1 MLPRPTHDVGGA
13 PAFFLDVDGTLL
25 DIAEAPDRVHVPPR
39 VVDVLA
45 RLAGSFGGA
54 VALVSGRP
62 IADLDRLLSPLRLP
76 CAGLHGA
83 ERRDA
88 RGELRRHGMD
98 GALDAARTALSSF
111 CAAHPGTL
119 LEDKGAA
126 LALHYRLAPAA
137 ESQARRAVG
146 RALAGLGPAFALQEG
161 KCVLEIKPAG
171 SSKAHAIEEFMAE
184 APFAGRVPVFA
195 GDDVTDEDG
204 FRAVNRLGGLS
215 VRVGGDGRTAATS
228 ALGSVDEVIGWLSGW
243 SSTAPE
249 VTG

>member
-39 VVDVLA
+39 VVHVLS
-45 RLAGSFGGA
+45 RLSDACCGA

-62 IADLDRLLSPLRLP
+62 IVDLDRLLSPLRLP

-83 ERRDA
+83 ERRGA
-88 RGELRRHGMD
+88 RGEVRQHGMD
-98 GALDAARTALSSF
+98 GALDAARTELASF
-111 CAAHPGTL
+111 CDAHRGTL

-137 ESQARRAVG
+137 ETAARRAVG
-146 RALAGLGPAFALQEG
+146 RVLAGLGPAFVLQEG

-204 FRAVNRLGGLS
+204 FRAVNRFGGLS
-215 VRVGGDGRTAATS
+215 VRVGAGAQTAAAT
-228 ALGSVDEVIGWLSGW
+228 ALAGVDEVLEWLSAWPAAAGEK
-243 SSTAPE
+243 TA
-249 VTG
+249 

>member
-1 MLPRPTHDVGGA
+1 MLSRPSHDVGGA

-45 RLAGSFGGA
+45 RLAGAFGGA

-62 IADLDRLLSPLRLP
+62 IADLDRLLAPLRLP

-88 RGELRRHGMD
+88 AGALRLHRVD
-98 GALDAARTALSSF
+98 GALDAARAALASF
-111 CAAHPGTL
+111 CDAHPGTL

-126 LALHYRLAPAA
+126 LALHYRLAPAVEA
-137 ESQARRAVG
+137 EARRAVERVLG
-146 RALAGLGPAFALQEG
+146 ALGPAFALQQG

-171 SSKAHAIEEFMAE
+171 ASKARAIADFIAE

-204 FRAVNRLGGLS
+204 FRVVNRLGGLS
-215 VRVGGDGRTAATS
+215 VRVGAVGRTAATA
-228 ALGSVDEVIGWLSGW
+228 ALGSVGEVLEWLSAW
-243 SSTAPE
+243 PAAAREETA
-249 VTG
+249 